1 VPLSAQRLC
10 TATHAYQGDAVVG
23 GKHGMHL
30 LSCIPQDNSSIA
42 GPNELFCFAMDKIGN
57 FISAVF
63 YF

>member
-1 VPLSAQRLC
+1 
-10 TATHAYQGDAVVG
+10 VG

-42 GPNELFCFAMDKIGN
+42 GPNELFCFAMDKRGN